1 MTDQSH
7 QSHQGKWTTFFAMIA
22 TSIVTMFVLKY
33 SNVWEPSH
41 VFFSQTRMWMALMM
55 GMAMIVIMLGFM
67 WGMYRTLATKVLVMA
82 GAILGFF
89 LFLWLARSQAT
100 VEDEAWM
107 KAMIPHHSIAVL
119 TSSRAEISDPRVR
132 ELADAIIE
140 AQVKEIAEMELLL
153 EDIEA
158 NGEMGDGTPLPAR
171 SAELTPEL
179 LEEAKKAVERPII
192 ENAREEVEVG
202 DKGRGQGGLTSSVG
216 FVFATRRPI
225 RIVSRQN

>member
-1 MTDQSH
+1 MQHQINDRPQSH
-7 QSHQGKWTTFFAMIA
+7 EGRWPTFFAMIA
-22 TSIVTMFVLKY
+22 TSVVTMFVLKY
-33 SNVWEPSH
+33 SNLWEADH

-67 WGMYRTLATKVLVMA
+67 WGMYKTRTTKMLVMV
-82 GAILGFF
+82 GAIAGFF
-89 LFLWLARSQAT
+89 LFLFLARSQAT

-140 AQVKEIAEMELLL
+140 AQVREIAEMKLLL
-153 EDIEA
+153 EDIER

-171 SAELTPEL
+171 TAELTPDL
-179 LEEAKKAVERPII
+179 LEKAKASVERPVSA
-192 ENAREEVEVG
+192 EVVEELEPAR
-202 DKGRGQGGLTSSVG
+202 
-216 FVFATRRPI
+216 
-225 RIVSRQN
+225 

>member
-1 MTDQSH
+1 MMASDTHDAHPRQDH
-7 QSHQGKWTTFFAMIA
+7 HGKWSTFFAMIA

-55 GMAMIVIMLGFM
+55 GMVMIVIMLGFM
-67 WGMYRTLATKVLVMA
+67 WGMYRTLKTKILVML
-82 GAILGFF
+82 GAIFGFALF
-89 LFLWLARSQAT
+89 LFLARSQAT
-100 VEDEAWM
+100 VDDEAWM

-119 TSSRAEISDPRVR
+119 TSARADISDPRVR

-158 NGEMGDGTPLPAR
+158 NGEMGDGKPLAPR
-171 SAELTPEL
+171 TTELTPEL
-179 LEEAKKAVERPII
+179 LQEAERRV
-192 ENAREEVEVG
+192 NR
-202 DKGRGQGGLTSSVG
+202 DR
-216 FVFATRRPI
+216 
-225 RIVSRQN
+225 